1 MKSTTGFFKDQD
13 TKFGTVN
20 YSTDICI
27 TSIEQNTFYSMAAS
41 VLKTTFKKIN
51 NKKIYIWMQS
61 SRADLEKDTLKI
73 YAKFMENACKGAHS
87 SAKLL
92 ARSLQLS

>member
-13 TKFGTVN
+13 TKFETVN

-61 SRADLEKDTLKI
+61 SRADAEESCFL
-73 YAKFMENACKGAHS
+73 MQN
-87 SAKLL
+87 
-92 ARSLQLS
+92 